1 MTIMR
6 PVAFTAW
13 QARKSLFP
21 MKLWQQIETG
31 ADLAAAIPSRPIQGR
46 FDCLAKSP
54 RMNHQSFFT
63 YTRTIAIALMLKDA
77 GGHVRITSMR
87 GAVPHL
93 QFCKLPRSVVY
104 SKEDR
109 LFPN

>member
-1 MTIMR
+1 MR

-13 QARKSLFP
+13 QGRKSLFP

-31 ADLAAAIPSRPIQGR
+31 ADLAATIPSRPIQGR

-54 RMNHQSFFT
+54 RKNHQSFFT

-77 GGHVRITSMR
+77 GGHVRITSMPGS
-87 GAVPHL
+87 GAASAVL
-93 QFCKLPRSVVY
+93 QLQA
-104 SKEDR
+104 
-109 LFPN
+109 L